1 MGLNDRERAI
11 LYKTCVDCLL
21 QFDPRT
27 NREKAEVILSKVI
40 GERCRKWDPKE
51 LEKLSSDNSMSNY
64 IEPCPKCKATKG
76 WIWVWGKNDGHS
88 TGKSK
93 CKGCGATF

>member
-1 MGLNDRERAI
+1 
-11 LYKTCVDCLL
+11 
-21 QFDPRT
+21 
-27 NREKAEVILSKVI
+27 
-40 GERCRKWDPKE
+40 
-51 LEKLSSDNSMSNY
+51 MSNY

-93 CKGCGATF
+93 CKGCGATFWGVNMLGKDWFRNVFGRPEWTLPTEEEQNEVIKNLKI

>member
-40 GERCRKWDPKE
+40 GERCSKWDPKE
-51 LEKLSSDNSMSNY
+51 LEKLIGDINEEYMAGETVMKY
-64 IEPCPKCKATKG
+64 IMEEINKPL
-76 WIWVWGKNDGHS
+76 
-88 TGKSK
+88 
-93 CKGCGATF
+93 

>member
-1 MGLNDRERAI
+1 MGLNDRVRAI

-51 LEKLSSDNSMSNY
+51 LEKLIGDINEEYMAGETVMKY
-64 IEPCPKCKATKG
+64 IMEEINKPL
-76 WIWVWGKNDGHS
+76 
-88 TGKSK
+88 
-93 CKGCGATF
+93 

>member
-21 QFDPRT
+21 QFAPRT

-51 LEKLSSDNSMSNY
+51 LEKLIGDIEEEYMAGETVMEY
-64 IEPCPKCKATKG
+64 IMEEINKPL
-76 WIWVWGKNDGHS
+76 
-88 TGKSK
+88 
-93 CKGCGATF
+93 